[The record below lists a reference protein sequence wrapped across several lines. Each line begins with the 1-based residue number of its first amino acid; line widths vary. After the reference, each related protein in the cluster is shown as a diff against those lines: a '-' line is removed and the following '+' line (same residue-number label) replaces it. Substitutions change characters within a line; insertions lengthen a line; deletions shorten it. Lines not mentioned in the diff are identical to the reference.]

1 MLGDILNKSNPVNQQ
16 KEMSK
21 SEYKKL
27 VDRNTELLDILK
39 EKNEEIE
46 KLNNIINELE
56 KLELYEFTPDYDYDE
71 NLVEGYT
78 PFNIREYI
86 QELKGSDKE

>member
-1 MLGDILNKSNPVNQQ
+1 MYISDMLNKSSPLYKQ

-46 KLNNIINELE
+46 RLNNIINEI
-56 KLELYEFTPDYDYDE
+56 KELCENQFIDYRVDYLGNAKKNYAPINTNEIMEIINEEF
-71 NLVEGYT
+71 
-78 PFNIREYI
+78 
-86 QELKGSDKE
+86 